1 MYESDA
7 MSVPVDN
14 SKTEESVESV
24 NAKYEA
30 DTTTHPTK
38 ICWVCQQPIQREGT
52 LRWRG
57 KPIHPVC
64 IDGL

>member
-38 ICWVCQQPIQREGT
+38 ICWVCRT
-52 LRWRG
+52 S
-57 KPIHPVC
+57 K
-64 IDGL
+64 